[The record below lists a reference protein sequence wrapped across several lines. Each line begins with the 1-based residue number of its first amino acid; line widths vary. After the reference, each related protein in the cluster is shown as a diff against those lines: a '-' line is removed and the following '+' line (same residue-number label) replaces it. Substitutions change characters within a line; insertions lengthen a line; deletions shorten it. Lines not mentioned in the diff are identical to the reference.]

1 MTRPAP
7 RTRRSPDRPP
17 AHRPVLM
24 ITGGASGIGAATARL
39 AARNGYR
46 VVVADIDVRAAELL
60 AADLGDDVLA
70 CELDVRDE
78 RAWAAAFDAAEAS
91 LGPVEVLVNNAG
103 IIHTGHAA
111 ALSSAQ
117 HRHMVEVNLLGTI
130 TGVLTAL
137 DRMTPRGAG
146 HIVEVCSMT
155 SFLPLSGYA
164 TYGAT
169 KHAIRAFHHSVA
181 IEQRHGPVTFSIVHP
196 PSTRTPMLEQE
207 MADPSAVIA
216 FAERSHSAE
225 TVAAAVLHAIEHKP
239 LEVVFP
245 PLAGRVQRLLG
256 SLPGL
261 MHRVIPLVE
270 ASGRRRQAR
279 LTRRGAL

>member
-1 MTRPAP
+1 
-7 RTRRSPDRPP
+7 
-17 AHRPVLM
+17 M
-24 ITGGASGIGAATARL
+24 ITGAASGIGAATARL
-39 AARNGYR
+39 AAERGYR
-46 VVVADIDVRAAELL
+46 VVVADIDTEAAKSLVAELGGN
-60 AADLGDDVLA
+60 AVA

-78 RAWAAAFDAAEAS
+78 RAWAAAFDAAEAA
-91 LGPVEVLVNNAG
+91 LGPVDVLVNNAG
-103 IIHTGHAA
+103 IIHTGHATE
-111 ALSSAQ
+111 LTVAQ

-137 DRMTPRGAG
+137 ERMTARGAG

-181 IEQRHGPVTFSIVHP
+181 MEQRQGPVTFSIVHP

-207 MADPSAVIA
+207 RADPTAVIA
-216 FAERSHSAE
+216 FAERSYSAE
-225 TVAAAVLHAIEHKP
+225 SIAAAVIAAVERKP
-239 LEVVFP
+239 VEVVFP
-245 PLAGRVQRLLG
+245 PMAGRVQRLFG

-270 ASGRRRQAR
+270 ASGRRRAR
-279 LTRRGAL
+279 RAGGSAA